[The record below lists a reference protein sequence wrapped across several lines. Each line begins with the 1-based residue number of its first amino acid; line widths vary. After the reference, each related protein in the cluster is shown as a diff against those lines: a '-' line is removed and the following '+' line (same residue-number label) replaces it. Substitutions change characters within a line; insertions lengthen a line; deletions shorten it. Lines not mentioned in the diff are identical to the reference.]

1 MLRCEHIFK
10 SFDGVHAVSDVSVHL
25 DMLGVVGLIGP
36 NGAGKTTLFN
46 ILTGFLRADSGRVW
60 FGQTEITRLPPYR
73 IAQLGICR
81 SFQDLRLIRRLS
93 VLENVLLAQPNRSGE
108 SLTGAILQ
116 AGLTRDE
123 SLRRSDAMRLLCQLD
138 LESAANELAGEVSYG
153 QQKLLTIACCLATG
167 ARVLLFDE
175 PVAGVHPHVVNRIL
189 DFLRYLGSREH
200 FIVFIEHDLAAV
212 RKIADQVVV
221 MDEGR
226 VMADGKPCE
235 VLQRPE
241 IINAY
246 VT

>member
-1 MLRCEHIFK
+1 MLRCERIFK
-10 SFDGVHAVSDVSVHL
+10 SFDGVHALSDVSVRL
-25 DMLGVVGLIGP
+25 DMPGVVGLVGP

-46 ILTGFLRADSGRVW
+46 VLTGFMRADSGRVW
-60 FGQTEITRLPPYR
+60 FGQTEITHLPPYR

-81 SFQDLRLIRRLS
+81 AFQDLRLIRRLS
-93 VLENVLLAQPNRSGE
+93 VLENVLVAQPNRNGE
-108 SLTGAILQ
+108 SLTAAILQ
-116 AGLTRDE
+116 VGLTRDE
-123 SLRRSDAMRLLCQLD
+123 SRRRSDATRLLSQLG

-175 PVAGVHPHVVNRIL
+175 PIAGVHPHLVNRIL
-189 DFLRYLGSREH
+189 DFLRDLGSREH

-226 VMADGKPCE
+226 VIADGRPCE

-241 IINAY
+241 IIDAY
-246 VT
+246 VA